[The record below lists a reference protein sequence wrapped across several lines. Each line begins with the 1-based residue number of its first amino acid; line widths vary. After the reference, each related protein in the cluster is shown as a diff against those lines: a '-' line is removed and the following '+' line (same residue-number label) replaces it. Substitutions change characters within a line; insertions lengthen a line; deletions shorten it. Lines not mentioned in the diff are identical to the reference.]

1 MPKSKRSSIRRLA
14 PAIAADPRQRG
25 LHAFQAGRF
34 AEAITAWTPLAAR
47 DAEARAA
54 LAEAHFRRA
63 LAGSPL
69 PFALDDL
76 RRAIEFAPDEP
87 RYRFHLGRYLHQSG
101 DLAAASEQ
109 YRAVLERDSAWV
121 GAAQLLALAA
131 LEQNPRANLAE
142 LPGFSSAV
150 EHIFAPVQALL
161 RGTAI
166 PDGDESP
173 VGHFWRGLGRIAA
186 GDAASD
192 ALDDERSLPSPT
204 LNTLRRY
211 YRGVVAARAGDSAAA
226 LKFWQHQPPTSF
238 VPARLRENLVVL
250 LFEQLTALVDAG
262 DISGAATLA
271 HSSRAL
277 PGNAAFDQLR
287 LQALDQAAVTA
298 AAAGDWPRAAELW
311 QAAREIVSSNDGL
324 GSPRPLLHNLAL
336 AYERLERWE
345 EAADAWRGMLRTRPR
360 RKATS
365 QRAAEESA
373 FSDQQ
378 WAWVRTRIITSYQ
391 QAGRPDQA
399 LAVFRQIIKEDPS
412 DLDARVQLADALLAN
427 EQERAAENEIGR
439 VLQADPQHVDA
450 LLRQIAFIDSR
461 MQLPESEQIMRD
473 LVARHPERADLRQLA
488 GQHFLEH
495 GRQYAEWG
503 RNDKAY
509 DSFVEGER
517 FDPENYLLPLNQA
530 RMQIG
535 DRPHEEIRVLV
546 ERATALVG
554 EQPPAYVKILE
565 TWVIADRIDEARALL
580 ERLASDHKL
589 EAPSYVD
596 FGLMIIMRVTPPPV
610 SLGRFPFLNA
620 APPPPPVPTDT
631 PWTQLASELLDRA
644 VAMRPDDAILRMA
657 IASSLMLP
665 RPDLARRYIDSAV
678 QLTPDDPNTLILLG
692 MIQGLNEQV
701 REAKATLQSAAKLAR
716 KQGAREL
723 EAQAKEMR
731 QLVGTPML
739 RSMLQMSLL
748 SAEMGG
754 IDDGFGDD
762 DFDLDS
768 IEDFF

>member
-69 PFALDDL
+69 PFAQDDL

-150 EHIFAPVQALL
+150 EHTFAPAQALL

-173 VGHFWRGLGRIAA
+173 VGHFWRGLGRIVA
-186 GDAASD
+186 GDAAID

-665 RPDLARRYIDSAV
+665 RPDLARRYIESAV

>member
-69 PFALDDL
+69 PFAQDDL

-150 EHIFAPVQALL
+150 EHIFAPAQALL
-161 RGTAI
+161 HGTAP

-287 LQALDQAAVTA
+287 LQALDQAAVMA

-580 ERLASDHKL
+580 ERLANDHKL